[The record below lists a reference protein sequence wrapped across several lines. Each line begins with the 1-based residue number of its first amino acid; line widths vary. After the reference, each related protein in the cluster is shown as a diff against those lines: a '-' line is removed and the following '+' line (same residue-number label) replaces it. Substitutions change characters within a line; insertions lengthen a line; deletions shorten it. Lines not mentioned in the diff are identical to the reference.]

1 MTMTPAV
8 QQAYAR
14 ASTSLLQIY
23 AIDLDHP
30 AFADTIRLV
39 NYKQDITVGGDVY
52 TGMAMDVE
60 ESSID
65 TEADS
70 TYTIQIDGVP
80 GAVQPYLAQASKTFS
95 PIDVTIRVFAYDVKT
110 ESLIDASPLTTINL
124 QSRNISF
131 NKTTVSINMGYTNT
145 ANRAFPSQLYTPE
158 SNPGLV

>member
-14 ASTSLLQIY
+14 ASTSLLQLY

-30 AFADTIRLV
+30 SFADPIRLV
-39 NYKQDITVGGDVY
+39 NYKQNLTIGADEY

-80 GAVQPYLAQASKTFS
+80 GAVQPYLKQASQTFD
-95 PIDVTIRVFAYDVKT
+95 PVDVTIRVFAYDVKT
-110 ESLIDASPLTTINL
+110 ESLVDAQALATINL